1 MSPASGRP
9 PGSPPL
15 VLVVS
20 SFAAIYLIWGS
31 TYLAVRWAVEAIPP
45 LLLMG
50 SRAVIAG
57 SVLLGWSVLRGRG
70 LPGRREWAGAALVGA
85 FLFLGA
91 HGLVAWGETRVPSGP
106 AAILVA
112 TIPLW
117 MTVLEGAVEER
128 RIPGARQV
136 ASVVVGY
143 AGVALLVLPDLGGT
157 APPVNRAG
165 AAALLLAAFL
175 WSAGSIL
182 SRSVSL
188 PACTSTRTGAQ
199 LLAGGLLLLSAGTA
213 FGEVGRLSFARIEPR
228 HWASLAFLIV
238 FGSLIAFS
246 AYTYLLRASTAT
258 RVSSYAYVNPV
269 IAVFVGAAAGDGVLD
284 TRTLLA
290 CILTA
295 AGVAGLVAARV
306 RSGGSG
312 PRRKTVETQGVPCPD
327 SG

>member
-1 MSPASGRP
+1 VSPASGRP
-9 PGSPPL
+9 PESPPL
-15 VLVVS
+15 VLVGS

-57 SVLLGWSVLRGRG
+57 SVLLGWSVFRGRG
-70 LPGRREWAGAALVGA
+70 LPGRGEWAGAALVGA

-117 MTVLEGAVEER
+117 MTVLEGAVERR
-128 RIPGARQV
+128 RIPGARQA

-157 APPVNRAG
+157 APPVNRTG
-165 AAALLLAAFL
+165 AVALLLAAFL

-182 SRSVSL
+182 SRRVPL
-188 PACTSTRTGAQ
+188 PASTSTRTGAQ
-199 LLAGGLLLLSAGTA
+199 LLTGGLLLLCAGTA

-228 HWASLAFLIV
+228 HWGSFAFLIV

-246 AYTYLLRASTAT
+246 AYTYLLRASTPT

-284 TRTLLA
+284 ARILLA
-290 CILTA
+290 CLLTA
-295 AGVAGLVAARV
+295 AGVAGLVAARA
-306 RSGGSG
+306 RRGGSG
-312 PRRKTVETQGVPCPD
+312 PRRKTVEPRGVPCPD

>member
-1 MSPASGRP
+1 MSPGQRSPGASSSLALV
-9 PGSPPL
+9 GSA
-15 VLVVS
+15 
-20 SFAAIYLIWGS
+20 FAAIYLIWGS

-57 SVLLGWSVLRGRG
+57 VVLLGWSALRGRS

-117 MTVLEGAVEER
+117 MTLLEGAVEER
-128 RIPGARQV
+128 RIPGGRRAG
-136 ASVVVGY
+136 AVVVGY
-143 AGVALLVLPDLGGT
+143 AGVALLVLPDPGGT
-157 APPVNRAG
+157 APPVDRIGAG
-165 AAALLLAAFL
+165 ALLLAAFL

-182 SRSVSL
+182 SRRVRL
-188 PACTSTRTGAQ
+188 PDSTASRTGAQ
-199 LLAGGLLLLSAGTA
+199 LLAGGLLLLCAA
-213 FGEVGRLSFARIEPR
+213 FFLGEPGRLSLAGVEAR
-228 HWASLAFLIV
+228 HWASFAFLIV

-246 AYTYLLRASTAT
+246 AYTYLLRASTPT
-258 RVSSYAYVNPV
+258 RVASYAYVNPV
-269 IAVFVGAAAGDGVLD
+269 IAVFIGAAAGDGRLD
-284 TRTLLA
+284 ARTLLA
-290 CILTA
+290 CLLTA
-295 AGVAGLVAARV
+295 LGVAGLVAARS
-306 RSGGSG
+306 RSEAG
-312 PRRKTVETQGVPCPD
+312 PRRHALGGRGTPCPD